1 MLPLKTISGSM
12 EIAEGILFAILWA
25 SATVATKFG
34 IRSIEPLLLA
44 CIRFLIVG
52 GVLTGFVYGI
62 RARRYRLPTRT
73 EFKHLFVLGLLNI
86 TVYIAAFVIAVKMV
100 SAGLVS
106 LFNAMPPLVITLL
119 SAIWLKRAIQP
130 REWLGILLAFSGL
143 AIAAVPNLQS
153 SHATLGGILILLL
166 GQVAMATG
174 STYFASI
181 KLELPR
187 LVINAWQTAIGGLL
201 LIPVM
206 LLNYRNIYLVPD
218 SNLYWSL
225 GWLVIPVSILAYS
238 LWLHLLHKDTVKAG
252 MWLFVTP
259 VLGYIMAV
267 IILREKITAYAVTG
281 AVMVISGLTI
291 AKYTKK

>member
-1 MLPLKTISGSM
+1 MPPVIKTGSM

-34 IRSIEPLLLA
+34 LRSVEPLLLA

-73 EFKHLFVLGLLNI
+73 EFRHLFVLGLLNI
-86 TVYIAAFVIAVKMV
+86 TVYIAAFVIAVKLV

-119 SAIWLKRAIQP
+119 SAVWLKRP
-130 REWLGILLAFSGL
+130 VTPKEWIGIALAFSGL
-143 AIAAVPNLQS
+143 AIAAIPNLQS
-153 SHATLGGILILLL
+153 SHATIGGIFILLV

-201 LIPVM
+201 FIPIV
-206 LLNYRNIYLVPD
+206 LLNYKNIYLVTD
-218 SNLYWSL
+218 ANMYLSL
-225 GWLVIPVSILAYS
+225 GWLVIPVSILAYG
-238 LWLHLLHKDTVKAG
+238 LWLHLLHKDTIRAG

-259 VLGYIMAV
+259 ILGYIMAV
-267 IILREKITAYAVTG
+267 VILREKVTAYAIAG
-281 AVMVISGLTI
+281 AVMVISGLAI
-291 AKYTKK
+291 ARRTKK

>member
-1 MLPLKTISGSM
+1 MLPLKIISGSM

-34 IRSIEPLLLA
+34 IRSVEPLLLA

-73 EFKHLFVLGLLNI
+73 ECRHLFVLGLLNI

-119 SAIWLKRAIQP
+119 SAVWLKRAIQP
-130 REWLGILLAFSGL
+130 REWLGIILAFSGL

-153 SHATLGGILILLL
+153 SHATLGGILILLV

-201 LIPVM
+201 LIPIV

-218 SNLYWSL
+218 NNLYWSL

-238 LWLHLLHKDTVKAG
+238 LWLHLLYKDTVKAG

-267 IILREKITAYAVTG
+267 IILREKVTAYAVTG